1 MFELALKYIFSR
13 KLQSLLMLIG
23 VAFGCGGY
31 IVFTSIQTGF
41 QNFLKERLIENNGH
55 ITIRSREDYIT
66 PESLEGVFF
75 KGKYIWWVT
84 EPSGKRSHD
93 YLQSAWYWQKRLE
106 TLPYVVASTRR
117 IEATTTCSRG
127 SFSRSISLRG
137 IDPFNEP
144 KVTNI
149 AEDIIEGKLQM
160 LSSGNNMVIAGVE
173 LLKFL
178 GAKVNDTINIIN
190 PNGNVYPVK
199 VVGIYSSGDR
209 RNDESL
215 ILGSITTVQNILE
228 SPGKITKIV
237 VKTTDANKAA
247 LFARELSQY
256 SFDKVESWDQVN
268 VNFLSM
274 TKQQS
279 LIRQITMFTFI
290 LVVSFGIYNV
300 LNMMVHQKQREIAIL
315 RSIGYT
321 SGDTVLLFLLQ
332 GALISVAGGIIGL
345 IIGFTACSYI
355 QTIKLPGRPMM
366 VAWDVSIYVWGF
378 MLVVTSSLLAS
389 FLPAKNAGKLS
400 PIEIIRR
407 TE

>member
-1 MFELALKYIFSR
+1 MLA
-13 KLQSLLMLIG
+13 
-23 VAFGCGGY
+23 
-31 IVFTSIQTGF
+31 
-41 QNFLKERLIENNGH
+41 
-55 ITIRSREDYIT
+55 
-66 PESLEGVFF
+66 
-75 KGKYIWWVT
+75 
-84 EPSGKRSHD
+84 
-93 YLQSAWYWQKRLE
+93 
-106 TLPYVVASTRR
+106 
-117 IEATTTCSRG
+117 
-127 SFSRSISLRG
+127 
-137 IDPFNEP
+137 
-144 KVTNI
+144 
-149 AEDIIEGKLQM
+149 
-160 LSSGNNMVIAGVE
+160 SGNNMVIVGVE

-190 PNGNVYPVK
+190 PNGHVYPVK

-215 ILGSITTVQNILE
+215 VLGSITTVQNILE

-237 VKTTDANKAA
+237 VKTVDANKAA
-247 LFARELSQY
+247 LFAQELSQY
-256 SFDKVESWDQVN
+256 SYDKVESWDQAN

-321 SGDTVLLFLLQ
+321 SADTVILFLLQ
-332 GALISVAGGIIGL
+332 GALISIAGGIIGL
-345 IIGFTACSYI
+345 VIGYVACSYI
-355 QTIKLPGRPMM
+355 ETIKLPGRPMM
-366 VAWDVSIYVWGF
+366 VAWDIAIYMWGF
-378 MLVVTSSLLAS
+378 MLVVTSALLAS
-389 FLPAKNAGKLS
+389 FLPAKNAGRLS

>member
-1 MFELALKYIFSR
+1 MFELAIKYIFSR

-66 PESLEGVFF
+66 PDSLAGVFF
-75 KGKYIWWVT
+75 EGKRIYWIT

-93 YLQSAWYWQKRLE
+93 YLQSAWYWQKLLE
-106 TLPYVVASTRR
+106 KLPYVVASTRR
-117 IEATTTCSRG
+117 IEATTTCSRA

-137 IDPFNEP
+137 VDPVNEP

-190 PNGNVYPVK
+190 PDGHVYPVK

-215 ILGSITTVQNILE
+215 VLGSITTVQNILE

-237 VKTTDANKAA
+237 VKTIDANKAA
-247 LFARELSQY
+247 VFAQKLSQY
-256 SFDKVESWDQVN
+256 SYDKVESWDQAN

-321 SGDTVLLFLLQ
+321 SGDTVMLFLLQ
-332 GALISVAGGIIGL
+332 GALISIAGGIIGL
-345 IIGFTACSYI
+345 IIGYVACSYI
-355 QTIKLPGRPMM
+355 ETIKLPGRPMM
-366 VAWDVSIYVWGF
+366 VAWDVSIYMWGF
-378 MLVVTSSLLAS
+378 VLVVTSALLAS

>member
-1 MFELALKYIFSR
+1 MFELAVKYIFSR

-66 PESLEGVFF
+66 PDSLAGVFF
-75 KGKYIWWVT
+75 EGKRIYWIT

-93 YLQSAWYWQKRLE
+93 YLQSAWYWQKLLE
-106 TLPYVVASTRR
+106 KLPYVVASTRR
-117 IEATTTCSRG
+117 IEATTTCSRA

-137 IDPFNEP
+137 VDPVNEP

-190 PNGNVYPVK
+190 PDGHVYPVK

-215 ILGSITTVQNILE
+215 VLGSITTVQNILE

-237 VKTTDANKAA
+237 VKTIDANKAA
-247 LFARELSQY
+247 VFAQKLSQY
-256 SFDKVESWDQVN
+256 SYDKVESWDQAN

-321 SGDTVLLFLLQ
+321 SGDTVMLFLLQ
-332 GALISVAGGIIGL
+332 GALISIAGGIIGL
-345 IIGFTACSYI
+345 IIGYVACSYI
-355 QTIKLPGRPMM
+355 ETIKLPGRPMM
-366 VAWDVSIYVWGF
+366 VAWDVSIYMWGF
-378 MLVVTSSLLAS
+378 VLVVTSALLAS

>member
-41 QNFLKERLIENNGH
+41 QNFLKERLIENSGH
-55 ITIRSREDYIT
+55 ITISSRDDFIT
-66 PESLEGVFF
+66 VESLNDVFF
-75 KGKYIWWVT
+75 KGNIISWICA
-84 EPSGKRSHD
+84 PSGRRSHD
-93 YLQSAWYWQKRLE
+93 YLQSAWHWQKRLE
-106 TLPYVVASTRR
+106 SVWFVVGSTRR

-127 SFSRSISLRG
+127 SFSHSVIVRG
-137 IDPFNEP
+137 IDPITEP

-149 AEDIIEGKLQM
+149 SEDIVEGNVAM
-160 LSSGNNMVIAGVE
+160 LNSGNNMVILGKD
-173 LLKFL
+173 LMKFL
-178 GAKVNDTINIIN
+178 GARINDTVNIIN
-190 PNGNVYPVK
+190 ASGHVYPVK

-209 RNDESL
+209 RNDEAMV
-215 ILGSITTVQNILE
+215 LGSITTVQNILE
-228 SPGKITKIV
+228 SPGKISKII
-237 VKTTDANKAA
+237 VKTVDPDKAA
-247 LFARELSQY
+247 MFADELSKFSY
-256 SFDKVESWDQVN
+256 DKVESWDQAN
-268 VNFLSM
+268 INFLSM

-279 LIRQITMFTFI
+279 LIRQITIFTFI

-321 SGDTVLLFLLQ
+321 SADTVILFLLQ
-332 GALISVAGGIIGL
+332 GAFISIVGGVLGVIIGY
-345 IIGFTACSYI
+345 TACSYI
-355 QTIKLPGRPMM
+355 ETISLPGRRML
-366 VAWDVSIYVWGF
+366 VAWDVSIYIWGF
-378 MLVVTSSLLAS
+378 LLVVVSSLLAS
-389 FLPAKNAGKLS
+389 FLPAKNAGLLS

>member
-1 MFELALKYIFSR
+1 MFELAIKYIFSR

-66 PESLEGVFF
+66 TDSLAGVFF
-75 KGKYIWWVT
+75 QGKNIYWIT

-106 TLPYVVASTRR
+106 KLPYVVANTRR

-127 SFSRSISLRG
+127 SFSRSIALRG
-137 IDPFNEP
+137 IDPVNEP

-160 LSSGNNMVIAGVE
+160 LSSGNNMVIVGVE

-190 PNGNVYPVK
+190 PNGHVYPVK
-199 VVGIYSSGDR
+199 IVGIYSSGDR

-215 ILGSITTVQNILE
+215 VLGSITTVQNILE

-237 VKTTDANKAA
+237 VKTVDANKAA
-247 LFARELSQY
+247 LFAQELSHY
-256 SFDKVESWDQVN
+256 SYDKVESWDQAN
-268 VNFLSM
+268 INFLSM
-274 TKQQS
+274 TKQQT

-300 LNMMVHQKQREIAIL
+300 LNMLVYQKQREIAIL

-321 SGDTVLLFLLQ
+321 SADTVILFLLQ
-332 GALISVAGGIIGL
+332 GALISIAGGVIGL
-345 IIGFTACSYI
+345 IAGYAACSYI

-366 VAWDVSIYVWGF
+366 VAWDLSIYIWGF
-378 MLVVTSSLLAS
+378 MLVIISALFAS
-389 FLPAKNAGKLS
+389 FLPAKNAGRLS

>member
-1 MFELALKYIFSR
+1 MFELAIKYIFSR

-66 PESLEGVFF
+66 PDSLAGVFF
-75 KGKYIWWVT
+75 EGKRIYWIT

-93 YLQSAWYWQKRLE
+93 YLQSAWYWQKLLE
-106 TLPYVVASTRR
+106 KLPYVVASTRR
-117 IEATTTCSRG
+117 IEATTTCSRA

-137 IDPFNEP
+137 VDPVNEP

-190 PNGNVYPVK
+190 PDRHVYPVK

-215 ILGSITTVQNILE
+215 VLGSITTVQNILE

-237 VKTTDANKAA
+237 VKTIDANKAA
-247 LFARELSQY
+247 VFAQKLSQY
-256 SFDKVESWDQVN
+256 SYDKVESWDQAN

-321 SGDTVLLFLLQ
+321 SGDTVMLFLLQ
-332 GALISVAGGIIGL
+332 GALISIAGGIIGL
-345 IIGFTACSYI
+345 IIGYVACSYI
-355 QTIKLPGRPMM
+355 ETIKLPGRPMM
-366 VAWDVSIYVWGF
+366 VAWDVSIYMWGF
-378 MLVVTSSLLAS
+378 VLVVTSALLAS